1 MGGKE
6 TKDVPET
13 KGDGNTG
20 ESSRAGGKAGGM
32 AGGTGGGRVGDNK
45 GDHSLSTISVVQHST
60 PDTDTRHVAANR
72 APYDPAEDELLLIT
86 MADLCYNT
94 TRGT

>member
-1 MGGKE
+1 M
-6 TKDVPET
+6 PET

-20 ESSRAGGKAGGM
+20 ESSRAGGKAGGIAGGM